1 MYQTHVKF
9 PQSQNSTADEL
20 PKKSVKSI
28 AVFISPNIRNQNYP
42 CSTPSPSEEVQEDS
56 FDEIECLRAE
66 VKRLSDIVSEQSDLI
81 SYIQKTFNQQKSK
94 ENNSSDR
101 LDLLTELNQHK
112 ISMACL
118 ERENLSLISAIK
130 QLQNEMGSLSA
141 TVGHQCNELVLLRN
155 AIQDLFLGANTENCE
170 INGASSQ
177 MRSVSCSEL
186 QANGVS
192 YIHNNG
198 GGGGG
203 SGFTNGED
211 HQNGLHQIARSFNG
225 SLPPSGNQ
233 QHHPIYQPNVSGQ
246 SQRKFSH
253 SLKSASNGKLS
264 NIVMLLKSPK
274 VSLRRSSSRSNKYQ
288 QANTTLIED
297 EFSSTEHLSHFS
309 NGRTP
314 SLLLPTSTDFE
325 EWSTDAVCDFLRQ
338 LGLDY
343 CLAAARSW
351 IKTGADLINAN
362 NVQIQQN
369 LGPLKPLHLKKLLI
383 HVSLRTTQDLMS
395 TRETAFLP
403 SINPHPDFNVCAWLE
418 DIGLPM
424 YKPNFEAELIDAYVL
439 HELTLSELQSLGVDS
454 ELHMLSMRRGLQLL
468 RQIDFDL
475 SRLCRHSPKSP
486 ITNGSSSYHKSNN
499 NVSSD
504 DISPT
509 FSEMPSVMTNSSHST
524 PGVRIRQSSSFKM
537 ASTIHR
543 SASVSADTVCKENTP
558 PKGEE
563 SSPSKSS
570 SFSSTTPAQPS
581 ASPEFWT
588 CYRLEVWL
596 REIELPEYV
605 SSLRNSGL
613 HGALLVYED
622 RFTVD
627 TLANLL
633 EIGPNRTLL
642 RRHLY
647 KNFADLLGQ
656 STWSRKQRSTSGAEA
671 NPSSAIILNPSSKL
685 KLVDRRS
692 SLKRIFAVSS
702 AVGSNAVRYLASD
715 LLCSLEADF
724 DFKNS
729 AVDETL

>member
-1 MYQTHVKF
+1 
-9 PQSQNSTADEL
+9 
-20 PKKSVKSI
+20 
-28 AVFISPNIRNQNYP
+28 
-42 CSTPSPSEEVQEDS
+42 
-56 FDEIECLRAE
+56 
-66 VKRLSDIVSEQSDLI
+66 
-81 SYIQKTFNQQKSK
+81 
-94 ENNSSDR
+94 
-101 LDLLTELNQHK
+101 
-112 ISMACL
+112 
-118 ERENLSLISAIK
+118 
-130 QLQNEMGSLSA
+130 
-141 TVGHQCNELVLLRN
+141 
-155 AIQDLFLGANTENCE
+155 
-170 INGASSQ
+170 

-186 QANGVS
+186 QANGVPYS
-192 YIHNNG
+192 HNN
-198 GGGGG
+198 GGG

-211 HQNGLHQIARSFNG
+211 HQNGLHHIARSFNG

-233 QHHPIYQPNVSGQ
+233 QHHPIYQPNLNGQ
-246 SQRKFSH
+246 SQRKLSH

-288 QANTTLIED
+288 QSNTTLIED
-297 EFSSTEHLSHFS
+297 
-309 NGRTP
+309 
-314 SLLLPTSTDFE
+314 
-325 EWSTDAVCDFLRQ
+325 
-338 LGLDY
+338 
-343 CLAAARSW
+343 
-351 IKTGADLINAN
+351 
-362 NVQIQQN
+362 
-369 LGPLKPLHLKKLLI
+369 
-383 HVSLRTTQDLMS
+383 
-395 TRETAFLP
+395 
-403 SINPHPDFNVCAWLE
+403 AWLD

-424 YKPNFEAELIDAYVL
+424 YKTNFEAELIDAYVL

-486 ITNGSSSYHKSNN
+486 ITNGNSSYLKSNSN
-499 NVSSD
+499 GSPD

-509 FSEMPSVMTNSSHST
+509 FSEIPSVMTNSSHST
-524 PGVRIRQSSSFKM
+524 PGVRIRQSPSFKM

-543 SASVSADTVCKENTP
+543 STSVSAGTVCRESTP

-563 SSPSKSS
+563 NSPSKSS
-570 SFSSTTPAQPS
+570 SLSSNTPSQPS

-588 CYRLEVWL
+588 CCRLEAWL

-642 RRHLY
+642 RRHLS
-647 KNFADLLGQ
+647 KNFSELLGQ
-656 STWSRKQRSTSGAEA
+656 STWSRKQRSTNATETNS
-671 NPSSAIILNPSSKL
+671 SSAIILNPSSKL
-685 KLVDRRS
+685 KVSFNGLVDRRS

-702 AVGSNAVRYLASD
+702 AVSSNAVRYLSSD

-729 AVDETL
+729 AVVSSSH